1 MEQRGQATVF
11 IAILALMVG
20 IVAFVVIYGMNSRQ
34 NAELANTVAES
45 ITISEPVIEDA
56 YMETLAHA
64 AKRHGPIVYTIAQQC
79 NSKSGNAQIRLHWNS
94 PKGPRNAYA
103 CFLEGSWWVT
113 VEGSEVEGDNIVT
126 VFPRKSA
133 QRRDRLPQERWVRRV
148 MSNGKSKAAHRTGRS
163 RRRGPGRGG

>member
-1 MEQRGQATVF
+1 MKQRGQAAVF
-11 IAILALMVG
+11 IAILTLMVG

-56 YMETLAHA
+56 YMETLDHA

-79 NSKSGNAQIRLHWNS
+79 NSKSGNAQIRLHWDS
-94 PKGPRNAYA
+94 PKGPRDAYA

-113 VEGSEVEGDNIVT
+113 VEGPEVEGDNIVT

-133 QRRDRLPQERWVRRV
+133 HVLQDVIDYL
-148 MSNGKSKAAHRTGRS
+148 KSVGYAEL
-163 RRRGPGRGG
+163 